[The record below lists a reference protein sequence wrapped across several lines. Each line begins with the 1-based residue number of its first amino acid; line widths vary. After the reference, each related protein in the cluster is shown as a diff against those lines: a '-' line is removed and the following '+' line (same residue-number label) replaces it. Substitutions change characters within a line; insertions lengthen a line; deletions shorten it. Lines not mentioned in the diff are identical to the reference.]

1 MQTGTDFTHRVDGAE
16 IAPHPLPIRQRVR
29 RVPGALLLT
38 VGYYASRAPRLS
50 ELLGRRH

>member
-1 MQTGTDFTHRVDGAE
+1 MQAGTDFTHHLDGG

-38 VGYYASRAPRLS
+38 VGYYASRAPRLG
-50 ELLGRRH
+50 ELLGRWH